1 MRTSADIVQ
10 DPGPKTQRLPTRR
23 NQPGASP
30 GTMFEAPNAE
40 ATALYYLQY
49 GPAGHIEQKLN
60 HLGELDALA
69 AVPQPWIGWLDVRG
83 LGTHEVLEQVGK
95 RFGIHSLALADVVN
109 APQRPKTEH
118 YDNHLLIISQM
129 AQLEASQDGGVD
141 RHHLNLEQ
149 VTIVLGRGWV
159 VTFQESDENGDVLE
173 PVRQRIRQ
181 ARGKI
186 RNSGADYL
194 AYALLDAVVDGYYP
208 VLEELG
214 QGLEELEL
222 RVLERPSQVS
232 GQQIH
237 NLKRTL
243 LLLRR
248 GIWPMRDALS
258 NLLRGDE
265 LEDGTSPMNEATLV
279 YLRDVYD
286 HAVQIV
292 DMIETYREFAASLMD
307 VYLSSV
313 NNRMNEVVKVLT
325 IISTIFLPL
334 SFIAGIYGMNF
345 DVEASPYNMPELK
358 WRYGYEFAL
367 FLMLAVAAAM
377 LYVFRHFGWIGRP
390 SKWPREDRAGRQA
403 SSRDASLR

>member
-1 MRTSADIVQ
+1 MRTTADILR
-10 DPGPKTQRLPTRR
+10 DPQQTTQRLHTRR
-23 NQPGASP
+23 NQAGASP
-30 GTMFEAPNAE
+30 GTMFVAPDAE
-40 ATALYYLQY
+40 PTALYYLQY
-49 GPAGHIEQKLN
+49 GPAGHVEQKLEN
-60 HLGELDALA
+60 LNELDELA
-69 AVPQPWIGWLDVRG
+69 VVPQPWIGWLDVRG
-83 LGTHEVLEQVGK
+83 LGTQEVLEQVGK
-95 RFGIHSLALADVVN
+95 RFDIHALALADVVN

-129 AQLEASQDGGVD
+129 AQLETLQDEAQD
-141 RHHLNLEQ
+141 RHRLGMEQ

-181 ARGKI
+181 SRGKI
-186 RNSGADYL
+186 RHSGADYL

-214 QGLEELEL
+214 QGLEELEM
-222 RVLERPSQVS
+222 RVLSRPSQVS

-258 NLLRGDE
+258 NLMRGDE

-286 HAVQIV
+286 HSVQIV

-345 DVEASPYNMPELK
+345 DTSASPWNMPELK
-358 WRYGYEFAL
+358 WPYGYEFSL
-367 FLMLAVAAAM
+367 FLMLATAASM
-377 LYVFRHFGWIGRP
+377 LLVFRHFGWIGRP
-390 SKWPREDRAGRQA
+390 SKWPREEREGREG
-403 SSRDASLR
+403 STR